1 MRSRARRTLATLFR
15 LAITGGVLAFLAA
28 TLDWRSIASNLLR
41 SDPGWLALALF
52 ASGAAIVLTSA
63 RWWLLLKVQG
73 IAISFR
79 SVNTLG
85 FVSQFFNLFLL
96 GSLGGDAA
104 KFLLVAQH
112 APLQKTRAAVSL
124 LMDRAMGLGV
134 VLCALLAVLPLQFEA
149 LTQSNSDAGTLY
161 RALLLVFLLLIGVL
175 NALAFVP
182 FDRIADVRAGWL
194 GRLARHRL
202 LNLALEGFR
211 DHLESKRLTAL
222 ALVLSFAVWVLIFAG
237 AYAAGRSI
245 ALEASFIEVT
255 TMVGV
260 VVIAASLP
268 ISIAGHG
275 IREGG
280 FILMFALLAIDAPSG
295 FHGQREA
302 AVAFSLLFFALS
314 AFWGLYGG
322 LVFLWHR
329 ELHRHGRRQAAGVAE

>member
-1 MRSRARRTLATLFR
+1 MRSRARRNLATLLR
-15 LAITGGVLAFLAA
+15 LLVTGGVIAFLAA
-28 TLDWRSIASNLLR
+28 TLDWRSIGRNLVR
-41 SDPGWLALALF
+41 SDPGWLTLAELLAG
-52 ASGAAIVLTSA
+52 ASIVLTSA
-63 RWWLLLKVQG
+63 RWWLLLKVQS
-73 IAISFR
+73 IHVSFR

-104 KFLLVAQH
+104 KFLLVAQQ

-134 VLCALLAVLPLQFEA
+134 VLCALLAVFPLQFESFRHTA
-149 LTQSNSDAGTLY
+149 DGSTLY
-161 RALLLVFLLLIGVL
+161 RGLLAVFVMLIGLL
-175 NALAFVP
+175 NALAFLP
-182 FDRIADVRAGWL
+182 FDRIADARAGWL

-202 LNLALEGFR
+202 LSLAIEGFR
-211 DHLESKRLTAL
+211 EHRQAKRLTAC
-222 ALVLSFAVWVLIFAG
+222 ALLLSFAVWWLIFAA
-237 AYAAGRSI
+237 AYAAGRAIS
-245 ALEASFIEVT
+245 LEASFFEVM

-280 FILMFALLAIDAPSG
+280 FILMFSLLAIATPAG

-314 AFWGLYGG
+314 AFWGLIGG
-322 LVFLWHR
+322 LIFLSHR
-329 ELHRHGRRQAAGVAE
+329 ELHRHSSRHKPDQAR